1 MHAFDSVIINEQYHV
16 FPGTGL
22 TVCCLKLRDGR
33 IVTGESVASNL
44 RKFDV
49 ALGRRVARQN
59 ACAKILA
66 KCQGSV

>member
-1 MHAFDSVIINEQYHV
+1 MHNVHSMIVNEQYHV

-33 IVTGESVASNL
+33 VVTGESMASNL

-59 ACAKILA
+59 ACAKILVT
-66 KCQGSV
+66 CQNSL